1 MIRKVSLLRHAAW
14 LDNNMTGWSLENVLS
29 PRPYSN
35 FPRWGSSWAVLRYM
49 MGRAQFK
56 RTSQHTHKVIPADLC
71 PPLNVKHQL
80 CCVVNGGNACARH
93 DMAWLGFRRF
103 QTYKSHQKPSKAIDA
118 VSTDMIWI
126 VVSSCFILFY
136 VCVLRLSLPL
146 TVQFITDGA
155 CFCLC
160 CGLGDL
166 CVVAVS
172 CHEAIHCVSTSKAAK
187 SFL

>member
-1 MIRKVSLLRHAAW
+1 
-14 LDNNMTGWSLENVLS
+14 
-29 PRPYSN
+29 
-35 FPRWGSSWAVLRYM
+35 

-71 PPLNVKHQL
+71 P
-80 CCVVNGGNACARH
+80 
-93 DMAWLGFRRF
+93 
-103 QTYKSHQKPSKAIDA
+103 
-118 VSTDMIWI
+118 
-126 VVSSCFILFY
+126 
-136 VCVLRLSLPL
+136 PL

-172 CHEAIHCVSTSKAAK
+172 CHEAIHCVSTRQLEIFFGLETSPGHILADFPPQCTAGQMSNTLDMRDT
-187 SFL
+187 SF